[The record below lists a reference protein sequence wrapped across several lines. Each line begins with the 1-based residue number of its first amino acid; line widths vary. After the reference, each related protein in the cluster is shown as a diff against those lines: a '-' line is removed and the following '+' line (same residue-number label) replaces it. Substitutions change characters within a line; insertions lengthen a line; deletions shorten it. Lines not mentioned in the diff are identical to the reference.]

1 VTTDRPL
8 PGAAARPRLRA
19 CRDSASAQREGS
31 PTFPPGRPKG
41 DSASAQREGSST
53 FPPGRPKSDSAG
65 AQREV
70 RSVSLAHL
78 TDLVLLAALWGASF
92 LFMRVAVPEFG
103 PVPLVAVRVAIAAAL
118 LLALLAWRRQLGQ
131 LRAPAA
137 PLLLLGALNTALPFV
152 LLAYATLTV
161 TAGFAAILGATAPLW
176 TALIG
181 AVVLGQHVS
190 RGAAVGLAL
199 GLLGVVVL
207 VWGKTGLAPGGPQW
221 AMTLAVAAALLATA
235 CYGTAAHYS
244 RRLGEDL
251 APLPMAAGSQ
261 VAATLVLAPLAW
273 LSWPAVLPG
282 GLAWGSALMLGIG
295 CTALAYLLYFRLIA
309 RVGAVRASS
318 VAFLIPAFAT
328 LWGWALLHE
337 PVTLQMLAGAAV
349 ILLGTALSLGLLR
362 LPGPAARAAPPSSAP
377 R

>member
-1 VTTDRPL
+1 
-8 PGAAARPRLRA
+8 
-19 CRDSASAQREGS
+19 
-31 PTFPPGRPKG
+31 
-41 DSASAQREGSST
+41 
-53 FPPGRPKSDSAG
+53 
-65 AQREV
+65 
-70 RSVSLAHL
+70 VSLAHL

-221 AMTLAVAAALLATA
+221 AMTLAV
-235 CYGTAAHYS
+235 G
-244 RRLGEDL
+244 R
-251 APLPMAAGSQ
+251 
-261 VAATLVLAPLAW
+261 
-273 LSWPAVLPG
+273 
-282 GLAWGSALMLGIG
+282 
-295 CTALAYLLYFRLIA
+295 
-309 RVGAVRASS
+309 
-318 VAFLIPAFAT
+318 
-328 LWGWALLHE
+328 
-337 PVTLQMLAGAAV
+337 
-349 ILLGTALSLGLLR
+349 
-362 LPGPAARAAPPSSAP
+362 
-377 R
+377 

>member
-1 VTTDRPL
+1 M
-8 PGAAARPRLRA
+8 
-19 CRDSASAQREGS
+19 
-31 PTFPPGRPKG
+31 
-41 DSASAQREGSST
+41 
-53 FPPGRPKSDSAG
+53 
-65 AQREV
+65 
-70 RSVSLAHL
+70 SLAHL

-137 PLLLLGALNTALPFV
+137 PLLLLGALNTAPPFV

-235 CYGTAAHYS
+235 CYGAAAHYS

>member
-1 VTTDRPL
+1 M
-8 PGAAARPRLRA
+8 
-19 CRDSASAQREGS
+19 
-31 PTFPPGRPKG
+31 
-41 DSASAQREGSST
+41 
-53 FPPGRPKSDSAG
+53 
-65 AQREV
+65 
-70 RSVSLAHL
+70 SLAHL

-103 PVPLVAVRVAIAAAL
+103 PVPLVTVRVAIAAAL
-118 LLALLAWRRQLGQ
+118 LLALLAWRRQLGH

-137 PLLLLGALNTALPFV
+137 RLLLLGALNTALPFV

-181 AVVLGQHVS
+181 AVVLGQRVG

-207 VWGKTGLAPGGPQW
+207 VWGKTGLAPGSPHW

-235 CYGTAAHYS
+235 CYGAAAHYS
-244 RRLGEDL
+244 RRLGDDL

-282 GLAWGSALMLGIG
+282 GLAWGAALMLGIG

-328 LWGWALLHE
+328 FWGWALLHE
-337 PVTLQMLAGAAV
+337 PVTLQMLAGATV
-349 ILLGTALSLGLLR
+349 ILLGTALSLELLR